1 MFELVRTL
9 INQPIMDNIDLE
21 MSHWQEVEHPQ
32 LLQRRL

>member
-9 INQPIMDNIDLE
+9 INQPIMDNTDIV
-21 MSHWQEVEHPQ
+21 MSQEVEHPQ